1 MKDERSSCR
10 KECDLLVQNI
20 AQSHA
25 RLAPGIQ
32 AVLENQWELT
42 FADCLRRYAAEK
54 EEGIRDVCSSHYME
68 FVQSIEEI
76 VQIKCDANQL
86 QVHLDQYA
94 QDLETATAD
103 VLEGHAML
111 RTCHDVRQHIDV
123 SIERLTQCQ
132 RIVHMAGKV
141 DAYLGQAKFYHAL
154 KLLDSI
160 RRDVNSFHGRV
171 FARRVHEWTAATMQT
186 LRDETT
192 KKTSSWLEEIRHAA
206 SPLGAQAMQACEE
219 TILLMAPS
227 SAPSTDGLS
236 LPLLDNLVDQAN
248 RIRARQAIYSDY
260 VQKTL
265 GLLAPML
272 RIVHVYDCLHE
283 TPVLAAF
290 YHTNRMPQLQ
300 FSAFLVGDI
309 GAISPDKFA
318 TQHDEIFKRL
328 VGTFCLEKM
337 LAIYS
342 NETLL
347 TKAEVHA
354 ACLSV
359 LQSLCGLV
367 VALLIKLPSPKVVLD
382 IKRNAILCARVLGN
396 DVHQFNTSL
405 VFDAFRGTGDFYRK
419 KMAADMKTK
428 LRDILKQDTFQQVTT
443 TRDRLRPDLALCG
456 LEKRHDELLKTAD
469 AKGNVLL
476 PFTSVVH
483 RGCREVHDM
492 VTTMFEFEWHLNIP
506 EWGYYVRDETWDAMS
521 ELSGILNEH
530 IERNDEL
537 QISQAVITGANASY
551 LSSACDVLSALV
563 TQHVEAWEQRTR
575 FPPHTAKAPPKATAA
590 LAKKKYIVRRWS
602 WVRARSCRFENT
614 STKSQDMVCELM
626 VKKIDDLIGSF
637 YFVNWTATDVNAQA
651 DPSMSDL
658 IHYLQASFSQLGT
671 LPVPIREAVHFAS
684 CIHINKALEQVLVGP
699 TIKRITMPA
708 LIHFKRSLDALMQF
722 ANTCNVTQLRECF
735 LPLTQLVD
743 LIVSNDIERV
753 DASMF
758 NRNGGKYT
766 HVMPDQVIA
775 VLDKY
780 KDLAPAASKF
790 FKSKKAP
797 TTETGLKKTVVDA
810 VVKQL
815 RTMSPHAK

>member
-54 EEGIRDVCSSHYME
+54 EEEIRDVCSSHYME

-94 QDLETATAD
+94 RDLETATAD
-103 VLEGHAML
+103 VLQGHATL

-132 RIVHMAGKV
+132 RIVQMARKV
-141 DAYLGQAKFYHAL
+141 DVYLGEAKFYHAL
-154 KLLDSI
+154 KLLESI
-160 RRDVNSFHGRV
+160 RRDVNSFHGRL
-171 FARRVHEWTAATMQT
+171 FARRVHEWTSATMQT

-206 SPLGAQAMQACEE
+206 SPLGTQAMQACEE
-219 TILLMAPS
+219 TLLMAPL
-227 SAPSTDGLS
+227 STNDS
-236 LPLLDNLVDQAN
+236 LPLLDNLADQAN
-248 RIRARQAIYSDY
+248 SIRARQAIYSDY

-300 FSAFLVGDI
+300 FSAFLAGDI
-309 GAISPDKFA
+309 GAISPEKFA
-318 TQHDEIFKRL
+318 TQHDDIFKRF

-337 LAIYS
+337 LATYS

-367 VALLIKLPSPKVVLD
+367 MALLIKLPSPKVVLD

-405 VFDAFRGTGDFYRK
+405 IFDAFRGTGDFYRK

-428 LRDILKQDTFQQVTT
+428 LRDILKQDTFQQVMT
-443 TRDRLRPDLALCG
+443 TRNRLGQDLALCG
-456 LEKRHDELLKTAD
+456 LEGRRDELLQTAD

-506 EWGYYVRDETWDAMS
+506 EWGYYVRDETWDAMI

-563 TQHVEAWEQRTR
+563 TQHIDAWEQRTR
-575 FPPHTAKAPPKATAA
+575 FPPHTAKVPPKATAA
-590 LAKKKYIVRRWS
+590 VAKKK
-602 WVRARSCRFENT
+602 FENT

-658 IHYLQASFSQLGT
+658 IHYLQASFSQLAT

-708 LIHFKRSLDALMQF
+708 LLHFKRSLDALMQF

-753 DASMF
+753 DASI
-758 NRNGGKYT
+758 RSGGKYT

-775 VLDKY
+775 VLEKY
-780 KDLAPAASKF
+780 KDMTPAASKF
-790 FKSKKAP
+790 FKAKKAP
-797 TTETGLKKTVVDA
+797 AVDTGLKKTVIDA